1 MSFPTRKWG
10 RGVNPRF
17 YIGVFVFGVNQERWW
32 AGDLLI
38 PNTSGEELLHRPS
51 SYRKL
56 LDRVAFRILLNVNDG
71 APLWKYVERLKL
83 IGLKVAMIMF
93 FFTCDDLVL
102 VIWGVGSI
110 LRNGCRIWGQNYKKL
125 SLGGRSAEFSTIG
138 VGNLGLPLT
147 DTRGG

>member
-1 MSFPTRKWG
+1 M
-10 RGVNPRF
+10 
-17 YIGVFVFGVNQERWW
+17 
-32 AGDLLI
+32 
-38 PNTSGEELLHRPS
+38 
-51 SYRKL
+51 
-56 LDRVAFRILLNVNDG
+56 
-71 APLWKYVERLKL
+71 ERLKL